1 MYINAH
7 QSWWCNM
14 MCIIFY
20 IMMYGDSESW
30 YIMMCDV
37 HHMWC
42 AVIHIM
48 VKYDSEWCESMY
60 IICDAH
66 HTHIWCVMMYN
77 DVTSFF
83 FHTFFLSSSVPTSFF
98 SATLWQRVRRITTLY
113 FIITRTLLFL
123 SLEHL
128 WLPRT
133 IHYLTFTHHLE
144 SWDLRAQVI
153 TWHFSIIWTLVTFA
167 HH

>member
-42 AVIHIM
+42 AVMHIM

-60 IICDAH
+60 IICDVH

-83 FHTFFLSSSVPTSFF
+83 FILFSWARQFLHHSF
-98 SATLWQRVRRITTLY
+98 QRHFGKGYDVSQP
-113 FIITRTLLFL
+113 FILS
-123 SLEHL
+123 SLEHFFF
-128 WLPRT
+128 
-133 IHYLTFTHHLE
+133 YHLNTC
-144 SWDLRAQVI
+144 DFHAQLI
-153 TWHFSIIWTLVTFA
+153 TWHLLITWKVETCA
-167 HH
+167 RK